1 MVHADRIFGET
12 VIQVGYRLRRA
23 GIVALLAVLVAS
35 PVVLTAAPA
44 VVTAEGVVSGSDA
57 STVIMTARSGATVRV
72 AVNAETRIIRRQPS
86 KLTDIK
92 PREFVAVTAKRE
104 ADGSLTAVAINIFPP
119 EFKGRVREGQFPM
132 ETGNV
137 MTNATVFQNVR
148 RIEGRTLYLQ
158 FPEGT
163 AVIQVPPAAEIV
175 RLTQMRISDVRSG
188 MKVIVRG
195 TGTIEAGMTA
205 TTITIDETTR

>member
-1 MVHADRIFGET
+1 MMARVPNAPL
-12 VIQVGYRLRRA
+12 VVLLA
-23 GIVALLAVLVAS
+23 ALLALPAAVS
-35 PVVLTAAPA
+35 AAPA
-44 VVTAEGVVSGSDA
+44 VVTAEGVVSASDA
-57 STVIMTARSGATVRV
+57 ATVTMTARSGATVRV
-72 AVNAETRIIRRQPS
+72 AVNAETRIIRRQTA

-104 ADGSLTAVAINIFPP
+104 SDTSLTAVIINIFPP

-163 AVIQVPPAAEIV
+163 AVIHVPPAAEIF
-175 RLTQMRISDVRSG
+175 RLTQVRIGDVRPG
-188 MKVIVRG
+188 MKVVVRG
-195 TGTIEAGMTA
+195 TGAIDSGVTA

>member
-1 MVHADRIFGET
+1 MGF
-12 VIQVGYRLRRA
+12 RLGRA
-23 GIVALLAVLVAS
+23 RAIVLVLVLVAVPAALS
-35 PVVLTAAPA
+35 AAPA
-44 VVTAEGVVSGSDA
+44 VATAEGVVSGSDA
-57 STVIMTARSGATVRV
+57 STVTMTVRSGATVRV

-92 PREFVAVTAKRE
+92 PREFVGVTARRE
-104 ADGSLTAVAINIFPP
+104 ADGSLTALAINIFPP
-119 EFKGRVREGQFPM
+119 EFKGRFREGQFPM
-132 ETGNV
+132 ETGNI

-163 AVIQVPPAAEIV
+163 AVIQVPQTAEIV
-175 RLTQMRISDVRSG
+175 RLTQVRIGDMRPG